1 MVRPCVARGLRRVGG
16 CAVLHQS
23 VFTIVV
29 DAVRASSLI
38 ATAVNRCPQ
47 ASVIAWPSAA
57 GLATATAEL
66 RRREA
71 MEVAVGGQLVPK
83 GSEFVDPEALYVQ
96 LSDLV
101 RTMPNFDE
109 HGDLSPNT
117 QQWLGRAY
125 VLVAAAGIPGDEIT
139 FKASSANLQLS
150 GPREIAAA
158 NVRDIVYRAWA
169 VAESRAPASAR
180 GAFIAVGDVFAA
192 AAAIGTVLGTAAH
205 EVLIID
211 PYMDAKALTDFAV
224 LVPEGR
230 TIRLLADRHYV
241 Q

>member
-169 VAESRAPASAR
+169 VAESRAPASAQATTNAPHQAPDNKYYYR
-180 GAFIAVGDVFAA
+180 QNFQS
-192 AAAIGTVLGTAAH
+192 
-205 EVLIID
+205 
-211 PYMDAKALTDFAV
+211 
-224 LVPEGR
+224 VPMEDYQVR
-230 TIRLLADRHYV
+230 DTMRRATTPE
-241 Q
+241 